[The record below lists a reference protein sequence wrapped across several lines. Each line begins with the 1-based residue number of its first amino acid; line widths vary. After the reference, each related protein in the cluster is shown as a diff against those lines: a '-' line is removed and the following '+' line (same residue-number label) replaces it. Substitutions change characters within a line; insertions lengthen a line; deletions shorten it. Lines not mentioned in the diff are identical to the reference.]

1 MRSFQN
7 CCMPLPWLLLWL
19 LFPVCPLPE
28 SLPGGRFGFLN
39 GDGECV
45 SLAF

>member
-1 MRSFQN
+1 MRSFQKF
-7 CCMPLPWLLLWL
+7 CMLLLL
-19 LFPVCPLPE
+19 LPVPLPE